1 MFRGAIP
8 PPALLFGF
16 LIGSALGFFVHVV
29 FTGFPASNLI
39 PLRVAETIELAAPT
53 MSPAPPRAVHVGAG
67 ITPEA
72 GVEARKALAAARAS
86 VKSLDGNAG
95 VEAFEEC
102 IRQADLPACHL
113 ELGLVLLTAGD
124 GAAYPHLRR
133 YLELE
138 PKPQEAALIRTVLDR
153 VGTSTTS

>member
-16 LIGSALGFFVHVV
+16 LIGSALGFFVHVI
-29 FTGFPASNLI
+29 FTGFPTSNVI
-39 PLRVAETIELAAPT
+39 PLRVAETIELAAPK
-53 MSPAPPRAVHVGAG
+53 MAPAAPRAIHAEAG
-67 ITPEA
+67 VTPEA

-86 VKSLDGNAG
+86 VKQLDGNAG
-95 VEAFEEC
+95 VEAFEDC
-102 IRQADLPACHL
+102 IRRADLPACHL

-124 GAAYPHLRR
+124 GAAYAHLRR

-138 PKPQEAALIRTVLDR
+138 PNPQEAALIRSVLDQ